1 MLYLNNPCVSNR
13 LFSYF
18 MFVISWGLW
27 MPQCGDCA
35 YLSELVFKI
44 FCLLMA
50 YDGSVVCPDPPTVAQ
65 TMSMQVIPAKLQEK
79 TATIFQ
85 HGQENTQ
92 RERNSEASSLCTVH
106 TK

>member
-1 MLYLNNPCVSNR
+1 
-13 LFSYF
+13 
-18 MFVISWGLW
+18 
-27 MPQCGDCA
+27 
-35 YLSELVFKI
+35 
-44 FCLLMA
+44 MA
-50 YDGSVVCPDPPTVAQ
+50 HDGSVVCPDPPTVAQ

-106 TK
+106 KGLGVRGCWHEQEGETNCLL